1 MKNILLHIALFS
13 LIFLYSCREDV
24 NISPS
29 GELTRIP
36 VIDVIIDH
44 YDYLS
49 LLENKLIN
57 YEVPCKIIYK
67 ERIIF
72 GRIRAAGAGSRY
84 LEKWSYTVELE
95 DGEVLEGLSKFNL
108 NCQTYDPTM
117 MRTHLALFSYRTAG
131 VHDFMAKHIFM
142 RLNGRD
148 HGLYLL
154 IERINERYFYRRQV
168 PFWHVYKIGFGT
180 QFSFRQVYNPKF
192 SIDKEIP
199 DDDDYSTIIDL
210 IHACDTASVEDL
222 GKSFGKFLNIRQYMK
237 YHAVTSMINNPDA
250 FTNNFILFKREPLMP
265 FEVIPWD
272 FDNSFTLKTNV
283 PLNGSNHLGDK
294 ILSNEEYREEYKEFM
309 KEHIDNAFN
318 EEKLFPI
325 IDSLS
330 GVIRNAYNLDP
341 YLGKGRYDLDEEIK
355 ALKTFISDRIHY
367 IEKNI
372 DNIK

>member
-1 MKNILLHIALFS
+1 MKKLMLNIALFS
-13 LIFLYSCREDV
+13 FLLFASCREDV
-24 NISPS
+24 NITPS
-29 GELTRIP
+29 DELKQIP
-36 VIDVIIDH
+36 VIDVVIDN

-67 ERIIF
+67 ERVIF

-95 DGEVLEGLSKFNL
+95 DGQVLEGLSKFNL

-117 MRTHLALFSYRTAG
+117 MRTHLSLFSYRTAG
-131 VHDFMAKHIFM
+131 VHDFMAKHIFV

-154 IERINERYFYRRQV
+154 IERINERYFYRRNI

-180 QFSFRQVYNPKF
+180 QFSFSEVYNPKF
-192 SIDKEIP
+192 TIDKEIP
-199 DDDDYSTIIDL
+199 NDDNYSTMIDL
-210 IHACDTASVEDL
+210 IHACDTSSVKDL

-250 FTNNFILFKREPLMP
+250 FTNNFILFKRKPHVP
-265 FEVIPWD
+265 FEVVPWD

-283 PLNGSNHLGDK
+283 PLKGSNQLGDK

-309 KEHIDNAFN
+309 IRHIENAFN

-330 GVIRNAYNLDP
+330 EVIRNAYDLDP
-341 YLGKGRYDLDEEIK
+341 YLGNGRYNLDEEINQ
-355 ALKTFISDRIHY
+355 LKTFISERIHY
-367 IEKNI
+367 IENNI
-372 DNIK
+372 DKIK